1 MTSIRLLYFHQ
12 YFNTPEMG
20 GSTRSYETS
29 TRLAKMGF
37 DVTIITTLR
46 DKKTSDNLLVEKI
59 NGVTIYWLNIPYS
72 NKMNFVRRIIAF
84 LQFAFKSLRVGSKIN
99 ADVIFASST
108 PLTVAFPALYCNWKN
123 RIPLVFEVRDLWPN
137 IPIAMGVIK
146 SPLIKWLAESLELIT
161 YKNSSKIVA
170 LSPDMKSYIV
180 NLGIS
185 EDKIIVVPNAADFDL
200 FQNIDLFGPSF
211 RNKKGIKDDT
221 ILVLYAG
228 TFGNVNGC
236 EYIVKLA
243 AVLNDC
249 NVCFVMLGDGKERD
263 QLLELAHNAGV
274 LNKNIF
280 FYPQISKKLMPEVFH
295 SADLVISTIIKVQA
309 LEANSANKVF
319 DGLAAGR
326 GVIINHGGWIAD
338 FLQQSNAG
346 IQLSWDISAAA
357 NELRGLIVN
366 KQRILEMGINAKNL
380 AKEKFNRDTLTNE
393 IAEVIKS
400 VYKAN

>member
-1 MTSIRLLYFHQ
+1 MTSIRVLYFHQ

-46 DKKTSDNLLVEKI
+46 DKNVSDNLVVEKI
-59 NGVTIYWLNIPYS
+59 SGVTIYWLNIPYS
-72 NKMNFVRRIIAF
+72 NKMNFVRRVLAF

-108 PLTVAFPALYCNWKN
+108 PLTVAIPALYCNWKN
-123 RIPLVFEVRDLWPN
+123 RIPLIFEVRDLWPN

-146 SPLIKWLAESLELIT
+146 NPLIKWLAESLEMIT

-200 FQNIDLFGPSF
+200 FQNLELFGPSF
-211 RNKKGIKDDT
+211 RNKNGIKDDT
-221 ILVLYAG
+221 IVVLYAG

-243 AVLNDC
+243 ALLNDC
-249 NVCFVMLGDGKERD
+249 NVCFLMLGEGKEKEI
-263 QLLELAHNAGV
+263 LLEIAENAGV

-280 FYPQISKKLMPEVFH
+280 FYPQISKSQIPEVFR
-295 SADLVISTIIKVQA
+295 SADLVISTIINVQA

-338 FLQQSNAG
+338 FLIQSKAG
-346 IQLSWDISAAA
+346 IQLSWDISNAA

-380 AKEKFNRDTLTNE
+380 AKTKFNRDILTIE

-400 VYKAN
+400 VYKVN

>member
-146 SPLIKWLAESLELIT
+146 SPLIKWLAESLEMIT

-357 NELRGLIVN
+357 NELRRLIVN

>member
-1 MTSIRLLYFHQ
+1 
-12 YFNTPEMG
+12 
-20 GSTRSYETS
+20 
-29 TRLAKMGF
+29 
-37 DVTIITTLR
+37 
-46 DKKTSDNLLVEKI
+46 
-59 NGVTIYWLNIPYS
+59 
-72 NKMNFVRRIIAF
+72 
-84 LQFAFKSLRVGSKIN
+84 
-99 ADVIFASST
+99 
-108 PLTVAFPALYCNWKN
+108 
-123 RIPLVFEVRDLWPN
+123 
-137 IPIAMGVIK
+137 
-146 SPLIKWLAESLELIT
+146 
-161 YKNSSKIVA
+161 
-170 LSPDMKSYIV
+170 MKSYIV

-357 NELRGLIVN
+357 NELRRLIVN

>member
-211 RNKKGIKDDT
+211 RNKKVIKDDT

-295 SADLVISTIIKVQA
+295 SADLVISTIINVQA

>member
-46 DKKTSDNLLVEKI
+46 DKKISDNLLVEKI

-146 SPLIKWLAESLELIT
+146 SPLIKWLAESLEMIT

-211 RNKKGIKDDT
+211 RNEKGIKDDT

-236 EYIVKLA
+236 EYIVRLA

-280 FYPQISKKLMPEVFH
+280 FYPQISKKQIPEVFH
-295 SADLVISTIIKVQA
+295 SADLVISTIINVQA

-326 GVIINHGGWIAD
+326 GVIINHGGWISD
-338 FLQQSNAG
+338 FLKQSNAG

-400 VYKAN
+400 VCKAN

>member
-1 MTSIRLLYFHQ
+1 MTSIRVLYFHQ

-46 DKKTSDNLLVEKI
+46 DKKISENLVVEKI

-72 NKMNFVRRIIAF
+72 NKMNFVRRVLAF

-108 PLTVAFPALYCNWKN
+108 PLTVAIPALYCNWKN
-123 RIPLVFEVRDLWPN
+123 RIPLIFEVRDLWPN

-146 SPLIKWLAESLELIT
+146 NPLIKWLAESLEMIT

-200 FQNIDLFGPSF
+200 FQNIELFGPSF

-221 ILVLYAG
+221 IVVLYAG

-243 AVLNDC
+243 ALLNDC
-249 NVCFVMLGDGKERD
+249 NVCFVMLGEGKEKEM
-263 QLLELAHNAGV
+263 LLEIAENAGV

-280 FYPQISKKLMPEVFH
+280 FYPQISKSQIPEVFR
-295 SADLVISTIIKVQA
+295 SADLVISTIINVQA

-338 FLQQSNAG
+338 FLKQSKAG
-346 IQLSWDISAAA
+346 IQLSWDISTAA